1 MFEDDPRAEKY
12 DKYGRYYPKETQVYQ
27 VSSMASFDE
36 MMEKNESLNLFHRG
50 NKEAQDRQLRN
61 MNFKSSF
68 FKSWRKFDDK

>member
-50 NKEAQDRQLRN
+50 NKEAQDKQIKQ
-61 MNFKSSF
+61 MNLKGSF
-68 FKSWRKFDDK
+68 FRRWRR